1 MAAQGWG
8 EGPGGGVAGGQGPLG
23 GLVAA
28 TVTPMDARGVGI
40 DSGAMRELAA
50 FLAER
55 GVRGLFV
62 AGTTGEGPLL
72 DESERLSVAQA
83 ALEGGGGRV
92 AVVLQATLPSTQAT
106 VRLVRE
112 AGSQGIPA
120 VAAVTPWFYP
130 LGEAALESFYDALAD
145 AAGDVALYLYNI
157 PQRAGNAISPGLAE
171 RLARRHPAV
180 AGIKD
185 SSGDMES
192 LLRFLEVAER
202 LGGQGAGVGSR
213 RFSVFAGADH
223 LALPFLRSGGAGI
236 VSGNAG
242 VAPEPFVALFRAVES
257 GDERLAERMFALVRR
272 VCDLLGG
279 GLRLDYYK
287 AVLEARGLR
296 AGRVRP
302 PLAHGEPGELAAVVA
317 RLRELYE
324 AEGWPWR

>member
-1 MAAQGWG
+1 MGAGSAGRQGR
-8 EGPGGGVAGGQGPLG
+8 LS

-28 TVTPMDARGVGI
+28 TVTPMDAGGMRA
-40 DSGAMRELAA
+40 DPGAMRELAA

-55 GVRGLFV
+55 GVNGLFV

-72 DESERLSVAQA
+72 DDTERLSMAQA

-92 AVVLQATLPSTQAT
+92 AVVLQATLSTTQAT
-106 VRLVRE
+106 LRLVRE
-112 AGSQGIPA
+112 AGSRGIEA

-130 LGEAALESFYDALAD
+130 LGEAALEAFYDALAESG
-145 AAGDVALYLYNI
+145 GDLAIYLYNI
-157 PQRAGNAISPGLAE
+157 PQRTGNTLAPRLAE
-171 RLARRHPAV
+171 RLARRHPQV

-192 LLRFLEVAER
+192 LLRFLEVAQR
-202 LGGQGAGVGSR
+202 LRAGHEGSPEKRQTVGTR
-213 RFSVFAGADH
+213 EFAVFAGADH
-223 LALPFLRSGGAGI
+223 LALPFLRAGGSGI
-236 VSGNAG
+236 VSGTAG

-257 GDERLAERMFALVRR
+257 GDQRLAERLFGVVRR
-272 VCDLLGG
+272 VCELLGG

-302 PLAHGEPGELAAVVA
+302 PLAHGDPSELAAVVGQ
-317 RLRELYE
+317 LREVYE